1 MFALS
6 PEHET
11 FSLCQKF
18 EDSQATVDDNPLYEV
33 EIFQLG
39 KRLYNM

>member
-6 PEHET
+6 PEDEM